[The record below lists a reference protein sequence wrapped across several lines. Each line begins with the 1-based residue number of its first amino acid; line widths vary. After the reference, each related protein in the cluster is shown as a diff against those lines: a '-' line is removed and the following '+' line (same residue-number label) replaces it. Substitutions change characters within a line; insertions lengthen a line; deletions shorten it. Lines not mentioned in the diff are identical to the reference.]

1 MRSYGQYCPMT
12 KAVEILGERWTLL
25 IVRELLLGVHRFND
39 LERGLPGISR
49 ALLAQRLRQL
59 ERSGVVERR
68 VTSNGHATAYHLTPA
83 GRELQHL
90 VDVLVEWG
98 ARWAFGDPETAD
110 LDPVLLLWW
119 MRDRIHRECLP
130 PRQVVVQFDFRGAR
144 TRTLWLVLDRG
155 DVSVCLRHPGFDS
168 DVLVTADIA
177 ALYRVWLGRST
188 LAEAMRSHL
197 VQLDGPP
204 ALVRAFPGWF
214 AWSPVADVVRA
225 AVTNPPALQARR

>member
-1 MRSYGQYCPMT
+1 MHSYGQYCPMT

-49 ALLAQRLRQL
+49 ALLAQRLRHL
-59 ERSGVVERR
+59 ERSGVVERHVSSGGR
-68 VTSNGHATAYHLTPA
+68 ATAYQLTLA
-83 GRELQHL
+83 GRELQQL
-90 VDVLVEWG
+90 VDALVAWG
-98 ARWAFGDPETAD
+98 ARWAFGEPETAD

-130 PRQVVVQFDFRGAR
+130 PRPVVVQFDFRGAR

-155 DVSVCLRHPGFDS
+155 DVSVCLRHPGFDI

-188 LAEAMRSHL
+188 LAEAMRSGS
-197 VQLDGPP
+197 VQFDGPP

-225 AVTNPPALQARR
+225 AVTTPPALAL